1 MMNNSDVM
9 NRFEHKVSD
18 RTMENS
24 YIYRTSSVE
33 ETAQFAEQLGSLLQE
48 NDVLTLE
55 GQLGTGKTT
64 FTKGL
69 AKGLQ
74 IKRTVNSPT
83 FTIVKEYEGRLPLY
97 HMDVYRLEDSDEDI
111 GFEEYFNGDGVTVV
125 EWAHFIDE
133 YLPDNRLAIEIER
146 TGEVERVISLQPTG
160 ERYEQLC
167 KELFQ

>member
-1 MMNNSDVM
+1 
-9 NRFEHKVSD
+9 
-18 RTMENS
+18 MENS